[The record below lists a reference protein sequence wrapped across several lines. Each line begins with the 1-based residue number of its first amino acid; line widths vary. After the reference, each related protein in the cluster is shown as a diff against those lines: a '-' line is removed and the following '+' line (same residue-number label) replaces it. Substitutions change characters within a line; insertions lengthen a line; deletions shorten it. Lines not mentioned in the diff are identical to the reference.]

1 MNKLTL
7 YNKTSVFIFSLF
19 LTGFGG
25 AVMVG
30 YNLRKIGK
38 YNLAVPL
45 ALLTLLGNAIVYQM
59 AKNIF
64 TGIYVLLITNLI
76 CGLILVSFVWDKYL
90 GEVIAYNKKK
100 IVWPLIAVVIFYGG
114 SILLG
119 IFSRN

>member
-1 MNKLTL
+1 
-7 YNKTSVFIFSLF
+7 
-19 LTGFGG
+19 
-25 AVMVG
+25 MVG